1 MHCRNAMAC
10 RRKFGA
16 YSDRLDTRRYEIMYS
31 VIRDKLM
38 HATVSEAPIAAP
50 SKVKTRGSSFQRIMS
65 DKEKESQAMDE
76 MFEKA
81 KRLDVD
87 DDEVEGIPKKGN
99 TDVGFDEDDW
109 N

>member
-1 MHCRNAMAC
+1 MYYRGAMAC
-10 RRKFGA
+10 WGKFRGCT
-16 YSDRLDTRRYEIMYS
+16 YRLETCRYEITYS
-31 VIRDKLM
+31 LIRDKLI

-50 SKVKTRGSSFQRIMS
+50 SKVKTQGSSFQRIMS

-87 DDEVEGIPKKGN
+87 DDEIEGIPKKGN
-99 TDVGFDEDDW
+99 TDVGFDDDDW